1 MKLLPHRLLA
11 LLAVALTAAG
21 TAGAQEI
28 KIGYNSDQSGS
39 GAAEHGLS
47 GRFGFE
53 AAIEDLN
60 KNGGL
65 LGRKVVG
72 VIRDDTGQPPK
83 SIQNMNELID
93 NEKVVAVV
101 GPTNSGNALAWLHIP
116 QQKKVPVI
124 SHVAT
129 ATEITK
135 RYEKEPKNYIFRVSM
150 VDREQISLL
159 VAYAVKA
166 TKNKKIALIGDST
179 GYGQLGVKDA
189 GELLKL
195 HGVTPVA
202 TEKFGPKDTDM
213 TSQLSK
219 VRDSGADTL
228 IVYALADANAQLL
241 KSMEK
246 INYFPVTLGSWANV
260 ATPLP
265 NIAGKKLANHMIFAA
280 STTEDAN
287 DRTKAL
293 YQRIIAKEKNLPMFV
308 TAAQGYDSVMI
319 LAAAIK
325 KAGSTDGEKL
335 QTALES
341 IDGVQGVIK
350 TYDKPFSKTDH
361 EGLTVADFRLARW
374 QDGRVV
380 GFEDA
385 ITKSLK
391 VADLK
396 K

>member
-1 MKLLPHRLLA
+1 MKLLPRIFTTIAATA
-11 LLAVALTAAG
+11 LVAASAT
-21 TAGAQEI
+21 AQEI

-195 HGVTPVA
+195 HGVTAVA

-246 INYFPVTLGSWANV
+246 INYFPTTLGSWANV

-335 QTALES
+335 QSALEG

-361 EGLTVADFRLARW
+361 EGLSVADFRLARW

>member
-1 MKLLPHRLLA
+1 MKLFSRH
-11 LLAVALTAAG
+11 LLAVLTACAVG
-21 TAGAQEI
+21 AATAQEI
-28 KIGYNSDQSGS
+28 KIGYNADQSGS

-60 KNGGL
+60 KAGGI

-93 NEKVVAVV
+93 NEKVVAVI

-116 QQKKVPVI
+116 QQKKIPVI

-159 VAYAVKA
+159 VAYAAKA
-166 TKNKKIALIGDST
+166 TKNKKVALIGDST

-189 GELLKL
+189 GEMLKL
-195 HGVTPVA
+195 HGITAVA

-246 INYFPVTLGSWANV
+246 INYFPITLGSWANV

-265 NIAGKKLANHMIFAA
+265 NIAGKKLANHLIFAA

-287 DRTKAL
+287 PRTKAL
-293 YQRIIAKEKNLPMFV
+293 YDRIIAKEKNLPMFV

-380 GFEDA
+380 GYEDA
-385 ITKSLK
+385 ITKAMK
-391 VADLK
+391 PADLK